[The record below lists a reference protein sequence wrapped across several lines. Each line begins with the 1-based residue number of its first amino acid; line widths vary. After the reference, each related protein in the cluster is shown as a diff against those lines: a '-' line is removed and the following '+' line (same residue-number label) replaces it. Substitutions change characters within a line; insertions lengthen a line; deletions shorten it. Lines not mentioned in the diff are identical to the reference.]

1 MKEALF
7 SSCESWIVAALNLP
21 EKYSGSFFS
30 LLQQFW
36 SIIWVVWNKQAACHL
51 LLESHLVVQFH
62 LIRVTTGMAVNTL
75 RTLFLDIFSHGMVQY
90 FLGVSTQFGN
100 CRETS
105 FCETGNWGLIPKY
118 YVPLWNLDSC
128 SFNPARKT
136 HWSIFLFIKQQ
147 LWSCIW
153 VFWKK
158 QAVWLPL
165 HAGSHLTVQFHLIRV
180 TTGMTVNTKHSPLI
194 SFLMQWYSMS

>member
-51 LLESHLVVQFH
+51 LLESHLIVQFH

-118 YVPLWNLDSC
+118 YVPFEAWIVAALTQPEKHTGPSFSSLSNNFGHVFEFSERNRLFDSHFMLVVIWQY
-128 SFNPARKT
+128 SFT
-136 HWSIFLFIKQQ
+136 S
-147 LWSCIW
+147 S
-153 VFWKK
+153 
-158 QAVWLPL
+158 
-165 HAGSHLTVQFHLIRV
+165 G
-180 TTGMTVNTKHSPLI
+180 
-194 SFLMQWYSMS
+194 